1 MTHLNPETADTAE
14 PSASARSGDRT
25 RTQILEAAE
34 TLFSEH
40 GLDGV
45 SMRQIA
51 EQGQV
56 TLALVNYHFGSKD
69 KLYRAVFE
77 RRIVPVSDS
86 RRQALARVLAHGGKV
101 PPIREVLD
109 ALARPWVEMRRE
121 PGGMAYTRLIA
132 RECSDP
138 AEGRRGIV
146 ADLLDPIAIEFT
158 AAMQKALPKMEP
170 RKVAW
175 AYHFFIGAL
184 LLMLANP
191 DRVTRL
197 SGDLFDV
204 REDQAVIDE
213 IVDFFCG
220 ALAVQP
226 PAAKPGKV
234 KAKAKP
240 KTNHKETR

>member
-1 MTHLNPETADTAE
+1 MTTLNPEAADPAE

-77 RRIVPVSDS
+77 RRIVPVSGS
-86 RRQALARVLAHGGKV
+86 RRQALARVLANGGKV

-158 AAMQKALPKMEP
+158 AAMQKALPHMEP

-213 IVDFFCG
+213 IVDFFCA
-220 ALAVQP
+220 ALAVA
-226 PAAKPGKV
+226 PAAVKPAKS
-234 KAKAKP
+234 KAKDKP
-240 KTNHKETR
+240 KTNPKETR